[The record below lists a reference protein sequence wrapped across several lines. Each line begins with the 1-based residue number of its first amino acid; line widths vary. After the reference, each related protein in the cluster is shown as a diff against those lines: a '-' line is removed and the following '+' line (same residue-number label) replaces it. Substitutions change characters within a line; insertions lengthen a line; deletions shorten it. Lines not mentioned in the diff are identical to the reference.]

1 MHKLCSRLNT
11 VSPNCNPSHPLRAKP
26 NGINTTSHK
35 SFQKK
40 LLRIILDLRIA
51 SNCPNVYY
59 YSLLTLNFC
68 TLKVIGSYERESF
81 WRCLG
86 LGNSY
91 FKFDILYL
99 QNKQL
104 VRASVLSLAKTLRC
118 LSQRSGIAEV
128 TTLRKERAL
137 SSAYFRMSDYW
148 LMTLPREQD
157 DLL

>member
-86 LGNSY
+86 PRKLIFQVRHPLSAKQATRKGISIVTGKNLAMLKSEIRNCWSNN
-91 FKFDILYL
+91 FKKRKSSEF
-99 QNKQL
+99 
-104 VRASVLSLAKTLRC
+104 C
-118 LSQRSGIAEV
+118 L
-128 TTLRKERAL
+128 
-137 SSAYFRMSDYW
+137 F
-148 LMTLPREQD
+148 
-157 DLL
+157 